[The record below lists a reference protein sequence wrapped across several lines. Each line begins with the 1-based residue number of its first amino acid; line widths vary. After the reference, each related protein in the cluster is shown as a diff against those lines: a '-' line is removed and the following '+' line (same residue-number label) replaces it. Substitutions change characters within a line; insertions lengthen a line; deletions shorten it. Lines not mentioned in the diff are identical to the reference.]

1 MLIGLH
7 IRGCIIGELVYR
19 GRINEIL
26 RYLNFC
32 LDLFGMQKKRL
43 DCKDKVNFKI
53 DHVTTWLTN
62 NCNTHI
68 AQYLKK
74 GIQEMKFDQLIEY
87 NMRNIFSKIHTQ
99 NMVKKI
105 FLETFIKKLNRV
117 YLWINSLKL
126 CNLFLLYA
134 NLRAIEIQ
142 CNQAADYWLLSYIK
156 ILKKR
161 SQKLVFLP
169 YFLHDF

>member
-1 MLIGLH
+1 M
-7 IRGCIIGELVYR
+7 Y
-19 GRINEIL
+19 
-26 RYLNFC
+26 
-32 LDLFGMQKKRL
+32 
-43 DCKDKVNFKI
+43 
-53 DHVTTWLTN
+53 HVTTWLTN

-134 NLRAIEIQ
+134 NLRAIEIE

-169 YFLHDF
+169 YFLHDFWRKTFLLLYSIVWPNLIVWLPLIREIMSNMCIAIIC